1 MIIRTDHLLHALA
14 SYAIA
19 MVVTAILHACGVS
32 TASVW
37 GAGIALL
44 AGIGKEAWDYFSK
57 KGTPEFS
64 DIVADLF
71 GIMAAIVCFMCLCL

>member
-1 MIIRTDHLLHALA
+1 MIRTDLLHALC
-14 SYAIA
+14 SFAIA
-19 MVVTAILHACGVS
+19 MVVTAVLTACGVA

-37 GAGIALL
+37 GAGAAVL
-44 AGIGKEAWDYFSK
+44 AGLGKEAWDYFTH

-71 GIMAAIVCFMCLCL
+71 GIMAAIVCFMCLSL